1 MTPIVSLEADFD
13 KDAEELWFRRDS
25 EGTDQ
30 GGETRLRKED
40 WDIAL
45 TGVLGVPPCLCPLH
59 FPLPPAF
66 SKLLSQNI
74 PDPCT
79 LLVLL

>member
-13 KDAEELWFRRDS
+13 KDAEELWFQRDS

-40 WDIAL
+40 WDIKTKRAREERI
-45 TGVLGVPPCLCPLH
+45 C
-59 FPLPPAF
+59 
-66 SKLLSQNI
+66 
-74 PDPCT
+74 
-79 LLVLL
+79 